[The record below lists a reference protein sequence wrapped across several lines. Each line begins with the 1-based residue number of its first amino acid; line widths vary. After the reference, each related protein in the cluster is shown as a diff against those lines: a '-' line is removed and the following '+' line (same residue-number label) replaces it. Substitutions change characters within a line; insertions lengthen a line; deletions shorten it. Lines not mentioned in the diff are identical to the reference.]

1 MLTSLKSISSCRS
14 AAFAAGSIALLT
26 LPTLAG
32 TPKALTMVPGD
43 SEIVVVLPN
52 LGELLGDLN
61 AINAMMGDMGKGEI
75 VMVTSM
81 IRGMPGINLDGS
93 AAIVLDMTDDWEG
106 EPDAVVVLPVSN
118 FGDLTQGREAVDGL
132 VEFPMGDE
140 PIYFRDIGGGFA
152 AMSNDTGVLSGFAP
166 ASNTVEEIQKTLG
179 TAGSRV
185 AEAND
190 VMIYMNLDGLRPM
203 LEESFVELE
212 EQGEMIEMMAGPEAA
227 QGFDTFVG
235 LYKTAVADG
244 QAVVGGMSFD
254 ADSGLA
260 FDFGLQFSD
269 GSESAALF
277 NNDGNADSYF
287 DHVPDM
293 DFFFAKAFDMSG
305 VGIQKMFDGYFDMI
319 QKFDTTGMVAGMGLD
334 KIMKQF
340 HGGAVVMGGTNIMA
354 MNGLLGNTVMY
365 TEGEDSDAAIQ
376 TLQSMYGAMGAVQ
389 APGVSVEASVSDESE
404 DVNGVKAY
412 AHSMSFDI
420 DAAAMGGGGMGAPD
434 PAMVMQVLFGPAGGP
449 AGYTA
454 KAGDGLVFTFS
465 QDADLFGR
473 SVKAANGENTMMSNK
488 GIASAAA
495 LLPDNRVVEA
505 YVGVDH
511 ILNTVGPMLMMF
523 GIVPEFE
530 PMDGL
535 TPLAFGATADGG
547 GMLIRTVLPL
557 KTVMAVME
565 MVPPEALD
573 MLGGGGNDDW
583 DSDDEEDDDDNM
595 SF

>member
-1 MLTSLKSISSCRS
+1 MLTSLKSLTSCQR
-14 AAFAAGSIALLT
+14 AAIAAGSIALLT
-26 LPTLAG
+26 LPALAG

-43 SEIVVVLPN
+43 SEMVVVLPN
-52 LGELLGDLN
+52 LGEMLGDMN
-61 AINAMMGDMGKGEI
+61 AINAMLGGMGNGEI
-75 VMVTSM
+75 MMVTSM
-81 IRGMPGINLDGS
+81 VRGMPGLNLDGS
-93 AAIVLDMTDDWEG
+93 AAIVLDMADDWEG
-106 EPDAVVVLPVSN
+106 EPDAVVILPISN

-132 VEFPMGDE
+132 VEFPMGNDK
-140 PIYFRDIGGGFA
+140 IYFSDLGGGFA
-152 AMSNDTGVLSGFAP
+152 AMSNDTGVLSGFVP
-166 ASNTVEEIQKTLG
+166 ASNTMEEIQSTLG
-179 TAGSRV
+179 AAGNRV

-190 VMIYMNLDGLRPM
+190 VMIYLNLDGLRPM

-227 QGFDTFVG
+227 QGFDTFMG

-244 QAVVGGMSFD
+244 QAVVGGLSFD

-277 NNDGNADSYF
+277 NNKGNADSYF

-293 DFFFAKAFDMSG
+293 DFFFAQAFDMSG
-305 VGIQKMFDGYFDMI
+305 VGIQKMFDGYFEMI
-319 QKFDTTGMVAGMGLD
+319 EKFDTTGMIAGMGLD
-334 KIMKQF
+334 KMMKQF

-365 TEGEDSDAAIQ
+365 TEGEDSDAALATMQ
-376 TLQSMYGAMGAVQ
+376 GLYSAMGGIE
-389 APGVSVEASVSDESE
+389 APGMSVEASFADESE

-434 PAMVMQVLFGPAGGP
+434 PAMIMNMLYGPAGGP

-454 KAGDGLVFTFS
+454 QAGDGLVFTFS
-465 QDADLFGR
+465 QDGDMLSKA
-473 SVKAANGENTMMSNK
+473 VNAANGENTMMSNT

-495 LLPDNRVVEA
+495 LLPDNRVAEA
-505 YVGVDH
+505 YIGVDH

-523 GIVPEFE
+523 GIIPEFE

-573 MLGGGGNDDW
+573 MFGGVGNDDW